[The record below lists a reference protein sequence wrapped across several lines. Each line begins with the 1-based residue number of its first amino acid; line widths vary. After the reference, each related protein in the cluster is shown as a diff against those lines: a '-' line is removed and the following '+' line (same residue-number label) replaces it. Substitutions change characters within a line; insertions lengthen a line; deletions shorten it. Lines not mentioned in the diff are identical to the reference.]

1 MPTLTAEKVKEKTAR
16 AKKKVAGK
24 EGAAL
29 REARKTVR
37 RLQRKRRRLD
47 ADAKRKAG
55 KPEAK
60 PEA

>member
-1 MPTLTAEKVKEKTAR
+1 MPTLTIDKVKDRTGR

-29 REARKTVR
+29 RKAQKTVR
-37 RLQRKRRRLD
+37 RLQRKRRRLE
-47 ADAKRKAG
+47 ADAKRKVG